1 MSHRTKFNELPKY
14 SFLISPAGGVQRVV
28 DRCGNWIDRDHAAAI
43 VEIMDDEINHLNSV
57 IRALK
62 GDGLKVVRN
71 D

>member
-1 MSHRTKFNELPKY
+1 MSHRDKFNNLPKY
-14 SFLISPAGGVQRVV
+14 SFLISPAGGVQLVV
-28 DRCGNWIDRDHAAAI
+28 DRCGNWIDRANAAEI

-62 GDGLKVVRN
+62 GDGIRAVKN